1 MYRLMGM
8 ACIVCLAATT
18 PGRADD
24 AAEARAIVEK
34 AIKALGGADVLA
46 RHNAVVWK
54 GAGSVTRD
62 GEKHRVTS
70 TWSVQGLDRYRW
82 DAEAD
87 DGSGQ
92 KLLMVLNGD
101 KGWLKAGTGATS
113 DFPKDVLATI
123 RDVLVAVRL
132 MDLPTHLKD
141 SGYTLRPLGELKIND
156 QVAVGIKAS
165 HKGRPDLDLF
175 FDKKTSLP
183 VRGEVRLKVP
193 SSTDEVAVAIYFTDY
208 KEFGGRKFATR
219 VTLRA
224 DDKEFLETERTD
236 FKLHEKLDDAD
247 FAKP

>member
-1 MYRLMGM
+1 MRRHLSLVLPSAHRLQSRYAAIRRRFFRPSSPRQIMYRLMGM

-92 KLLMVLNGD
+92 KLLM
-101 KGWLKAGTGATS
+101 
-113 DFPKDVLATI
+113 
-123 RDVLVAVRL
+123 
-132 MDLPTHLKD
+132 
-141 SGYTLRPLGELKIND
+141 
-156 QVAVGIKAS
+156 
-165 HKGRPDLDLF
+165 
-175 FDKKTSLP
+175 
-183 VRGEVRLKVP
+183 
-193 SSTDEVAVAIYFTDY
+193 
-208 KEFGGRKFATR
+208 
-219 VTLRA
+219 
-224 DDKEFLETERTD
+224 
-236 FKLHEKLDDAD
+236 
-247 FAKP
+247 